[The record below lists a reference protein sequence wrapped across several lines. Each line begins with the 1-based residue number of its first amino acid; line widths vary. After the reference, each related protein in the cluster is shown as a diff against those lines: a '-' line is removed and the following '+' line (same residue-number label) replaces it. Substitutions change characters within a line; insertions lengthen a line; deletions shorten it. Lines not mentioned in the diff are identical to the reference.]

1 MADRKPHRGRFQAQG
16 DGTEKSVAWSLN
28 NPCTKSHAN
37 KSITDL
43 KDKLSP
49 KELEVRQECIAKAI
63 NFVERSPVYGMMAII
78 KKSFTPFPPR
88 KDIRIDI
95 EILAGIAFIDN

>member
-63 NFVERSPVYGMMAII
+63 NFVDRSPAYGMMAII

>member
-1 MADRKPHRGRFQAQG
+1 MANRKPHRGRFQAQG

-28 NPCTKSHAN
+28 DPCTKSHAN

-43 KDKLSP
+43 MSKLSP
-49 KELEVRQECIAKAI
+49 KELDVRQDCIARAI
-63 NFVERSPVYGMMAII
+63 NFVERSPANGMMAII
-78 KKSFTPFPPR
+78 KKPFTPFPPL

-95 EILAGIAFIDN
+95 EILAGIAFIDD